1 MSHGPVPVIVPY
13 APARARFLGL
23 AKDAG
28 ARLDTAIHPEAR
40 GPEGEPLNVDVAWL
54 GPADAKRVFV
64 AVSGMHG
71 LEGPAGSA
79 VQAAWL
85 ASGAAQKLPAGAAVC
100 LVHALNPWGFA
111 YRARGTEN
119 NVDLNRNFIDFA
131 GELPVNPYYARIKNE
146 IRLESLGLDDIP
158 KLIGLYQGLVKEIGP
173 ARLSIAVNSGQYEDA
188 EGLAFGG
195 SGVEFGHRALLEH
208 LIPKLAHAQHV
219 TFIDWHTGVGA
230 YGEVAFLP
238 SGKPGTA
245 AYQTCA
251 QMWGAKRIEAWRRSA
266 AEEAIE
272 ADEALIGEST
282 DKSGQLRHWL
292 QRTLPQAQVAGAVI
306 EFGTEKPQ
314 DMDKLVLC
322 TLYDRFLRFVD
333 RGARTS
339 PKHAWAL
346 DIHSDLFVPND
357 PDWRAMIVREG
368 PALMDQ
374 AIAGLK

>member
-1 MSHGPVPVIVPY
+1 MTQTDPVIVPY
-13 APARARFLGL
+13 SDARARFLAL
-23 AKDAG
+23 ARSAG
-28 ARLDTAIHPEAR
+28 ARLDAAIHPTGR
-40 GPEGEPLNVDVAWL
+40 GPDAEALAVDLAWI
-54 GPADAKRVFV
+54 GAAQPRNVFV
-64 AVSGMHG
+64 GLSSMHG

-85 ASGAAQKLPAGAAVC
+85 SQCAGKTLPKDTAVC
-100 LVHALNPWGFA
+100 LVHGLNPWGFA

-119 NVDLNRNFIDFA
+119 NVDLNRNFIDFDGA
-131 GELPVNPYYARIKNE
+131 LPVNPYYARIRE
-146 IRLESLGLDDIP
+146 DIRLPSLGLDDIP
-158 KLIGLYQGLVKEIGP
+158 KLIGLYEGLVKEMGP
-173 ARLSIAVNSGQYEDA
+173 ARLSIAVNSGQYEDP

-195 SGVEFGHRALLEH
+195 AGIEFGHRALLDL
-208 LIPKLAHAQHV
+208 LIPKLKTADRV

-238 SGKPGTA
+238 SGKPGSR
-245 AYQTCA
+245 AYETCA
-251 QMWGAKRIEAWRRSA
+251 RMWGASRIEKWRRSQ

-292 QRTLPQAQVAGAVI
+292 QRILPDADVAGAVI
-306 EFGTEKPQ
+306 EFGTEKPE
-314 DMDKLVLC
+314 DMSKLVLC

-339 PKHAWAL
+339 GKHAWAL
-346 DIHSDLFVPND
+346 DIHSKLFVPDD
-357 PDWRAMIVREG
+357 PDWRALIAREG

-374 AIAGLK
+374 AIAGLA

>member
-1 MSHGPVPVIVPY
+1 MQTDPVIVPY
-13 APARARFLGL
+13 AAARARFLAL

-28 ARLDTAIHPEAR
+28 ARIDTVVHPTGR
-40 GPEGEPLNVDVAWL
+40 GPEGEPLAVDVAWL
-54 GPADAKRVFV
+54 GAENPRSAFL

-85 ASGAAQKLPAGAAVC
+85 QGTARKLPAGAAVC
-100 LVHALNPWGFA
+100 LVHGLNPWGFA

-146 IRLESLGLDDIP
+146 IRLASLGPEDIP
-158 KLIGLYQGLVKEIGP
+158 KLIGLYETLVKEMGP

-195 SGVEFGHRALLEH
+195 SGIEFGHRALLDAV
-208 LIPKLAHAQHV
+208 IPKLKTARRL

-238 SGKPGTA
+238 SGKFGTLA
-245 AYQTCA
+245 HKTCA
-251 QMWGAKRIEAWRRSA
+251 QMWGESRIENWRRSG

-292 QRTLPQAQVAGAVI
+292 QRALPQTEVAGAVI
-306 EFGTEKPQ
+306 EFGTEKPE

-333 RGARTS
+333 RGARTN
-339 PKHAWAL
+339 PKHGWAL
-346 DIHSDLFVPND
+346 DIHSKLFVPD
-357 PDWRAMIVREG
+357 DRHWRALVAEEG
-368 PALMDQ
+368 PRLMDQ
-374 AIAGLK
+374 AIAVLA

>member
-1 MSHGPVPVIVPY
+1 MPSNVSVIVPY
-13 APARARFLGL
+13 AAARARFMAL

-28 ARLDTAIHPEAR
+28 ARIDSVVHPSAR
-40 GPEGEPLNVDVAWL
+40 GPAGEALAVDIAWI
-54 GPADAKRVFV
+54 GPERPKTAFL
-64 AVSGMHG
+64 AVSSMHG

-85 ASGAAQKLPAGAAVC
+85 AGGAAERLPDGAAVC
-100 LVHALNPWGFA
+100 LVHGLNPWGFA

-119 NVDLNRNFIDFA
+119 NVDLNRNFIDFTGA
-131 GELPVNPYYARIKNE
+131 LPVNPYYARIRDA
-146 IRLESLGLDDIP
+146 IRLPSLGLEDIP
-158 KLIGLYQGLVKEIGP
+158 KLIALYEGLVKAMGP
-173 ARLSIAVNSGQYEDA
+173 ARLSIAVNSGQYEDP

-195 SGVEFGHRALLEH
+195 SGIEFGHQTLLDRMIPALKSVRRL
-208 LIPKLAHAQHV
+208 

-238 SGKPGTA
+238 CGKRGTA
-245 AYQTCA
+245 AYQICA
-251 QMWGAKRIEAWRRSA
+251 QMWGAARIEQWRRSQ

-292 QRTLPQAQVAGAVI
+292 QRVLPDTEVAGAVI

-322 TLYDRFLRFVD
+322 TLYDRYLRFVD

-339 PKHAWAL
+339 AKHAWAL
-346 DIHSDLFVPND
+346 DIHSKLFVPDD
-357 PDWRAMIVREG
+357 PDWRALAVREG
-368 PALMDQ
+368 PVLMDQ
-374 AIAGLK
+374 AIAVLA